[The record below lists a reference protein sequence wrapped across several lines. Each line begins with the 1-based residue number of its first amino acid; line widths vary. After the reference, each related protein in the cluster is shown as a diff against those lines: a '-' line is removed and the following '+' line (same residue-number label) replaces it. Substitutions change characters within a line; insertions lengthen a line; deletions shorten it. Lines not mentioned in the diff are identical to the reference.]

1 MRDGMPAPFSGTTC
15 DLESAV
21 RALRQGGVIAYPT
34 EAVWGLG
41 CDPFDQAAVVRLLDI
56 KQRPVAKGLILIA
69 GALAQLDGLID
80 WGALAPDRCDEVRA
94 SWPGPHTWVMPAT
107 AVVPRVITGDH
118 DSVAVRVSAHAPVVA
133 LCAAWGGVLV
143 STSANL
149 AGQPAAT
156 GIDQLDP
163 ALLAKIDAVLAG
175 DVGGRAT
182 PSTIRDARTGRILR
196 A

>member
-1 MRDGMPAPFSGTTC
+1 MRDGMPAPFAGTPC

-21 RALRQGGVIAYPT
+21 RALRRGGVIVYPT

-41 CDPFDQAAVVRLLDI
+41 CDPFDQAAVLRLLDI

-69 GALAQLDGLID
+69 GTLVQLDGLVD
-80 WGALAPDRCDEVRA
+80 WNALPPDRCDEVRA
-94 SWPGPHTWVMPAT
+94 SWPGPHTWVVPAR
-107 AVVPRVITGDH
+107 AAVPRVITGDH
-118 DSVAVRVSAHAPVVA
+118 DSVAVRVSAHPAVVA

-149 AGQPAAT
+149 AGRPAAT
-156 GIDQLDP
+156 GMAQLDP
-163 ALLAKIDAVLAG
+163 ALLARIDAVLAG
-175 DVGGRAT
+175 EVGGRAT
-182 PSTIRDARTGRILR
+182 PSTIRDARTGAVLR

>member
-1 MRDGMPAPFSGTTC
+1 MRDGVPDRFAGATC
-15 DLESAV
+15 DLDSAV
-21 RALRQGGVIAYPT
+21 RTLREGGVIAYPT

-41 CDPFDQAAVVRLLDI
+41 CDPFDQAAVLRLLAI
-56 KQRPVAKGLILIA
+56 KQRPVEKGLILIA

-80 WGALAPDRCDEVRA
+80 WRALPPDRGDEVRA

-107 AVVPRVITGDH
+107 AAVPPVITGDH
-118 DSVAVRVSAHAPVVA
+118 DSVAVRVSAHPTVVA
-133 LCAAWGGVLV
+133 LCEAWGGVLV

-149 AGQPAAT
+149 AGHPAAT
-156 GIDQLDP
+156 GVDQLDP

-175 DVGGRAT
+175 EVGGRAT
-182 PSTIRDARTGRILR
+182 PSTIRDARTGGVLR